1 MSPQRYPNA
10 NYPLAYDEAN
20 MGKADAVAVNEQQLE
35 QQSLTNDATGGTF
48 LLSFEGQVTGTIA
61 FDATAGVIKTALELL
76 STITLVNVTG
86 GALPT
91 LVVVEFVTPGP
102 SNVPLMV
109 ADDTALT
116 GETLGSTILQVQP
129 GSVAVTDAVGAQVP
143 L

>member
-20 MGKADAVAVNEQQLE
+20 MGKADAVAINEQQLE
-35 QQSLTNDATGGTF
+35 IQSVESDATGGDFT
-48 LLSFEGQVTGTIA
+48 LTFEGQETAAIA
-61 FDATAGVIKTALELL
+61 WDATAGDVETALELL

-86 GALPT
+86 GDLPT
-91 LVVVEFVTPGP
+91 DVLVEFVTPGP

-109 ADDTALT
+109 ADDTLLT
-116 GETLGSTILQVQP
+116 GETIGSVIVQVQP

>member
-20 MGKADAVAVNEQQLE
+20 MGKADAVAINEQQLE
-35 QQSLTNDATGGTF
+35 QQSVASDGTGGTF
-48 LLSFEGQVTGTIA
+48 TLTFEGQETGTIA
-61 FDATAGVIKTALELL
+61 FDAAASDIKTALELL

-86 GALPT
+86 GDLPT
-91 LVVVEFVTPGP
+91 DVLVEFVTPGP

-109 ADDTALT
+109 ADDTLLT
-116 GETLGSTILQVQP
+116 GETLGTVIVQVQP

>member
-1 MSPQRYPNA
+1 MSPKRYPNA
-10 NYPLAYDEAN
+10 DYPLAYDEAN

-35 QQSLTNDATGGTF
+35 IQSLTNDATGGDFT
-48 LLSFEGQVTGTIA
+48 LTFEGQTTGAIVFNA
-61 FDATAGVIKTALELL
+61 AASVIKTALELL

-91 LVVVEFVTPGP
+91 DVLVEFVTPGP

-109 ADDTALT
+109 ADDTGLT
-116 GETLGSTILQVQP
+116 GETLGSTILEVQV
-129 GSVAVTDAVGAQVP
+129 GSVAVTDATGAQVP

>member
-20 MGKADAVAVNEQQLE
+20 MGKADAVATNEQQLE
-35 QQSLTNDATGGTF
+35 IQSITNDGTGGTF
-48 LLSFEGQVTGTIA
+48 TLTFEGQETGTIV
-61 FDATAGVIKTALELL
+61 FDAAASVIKTALELL

-86 GALPT
+86 GDLPT
-91 LVVVEFVTPGP
+91 DVLVEFVTPGP

-109 ADDTALT
+109 ADDALLT
-116 GETLGSTILQVQP
+116 GETIGSVIVQVQP